1 MVSGKSAVMNSNFF
15 LFFFIAKPV
24 FNGEVTQCRL
34 WVKGCFLRWAI
45 GGKSLWRSQVFWRAA
60 KKIFLVLGYNSVV
73 LAGSYNDDTDYFW
86 REEKMEREIS
96 DLLSNV

>member
-1 MVSGKSAVMNSNFF
+1 MMVSGKSAVMNSNFF

-45 GGKSLWRSQVFWRAA
+45 GGKSF
-60 KKIFLVLGYNSVV
+60 
-73 LAGSYNDDTDYFW
+73 
-86 REEKMEREIS
+86 
-96 DLLSNV
+96 